1 MASCTQVWSS
11 GFGRSLG
18 RGRARGIVSRTQRT
32 ESAGPPSS
40 RDPRPARA
48 PHPSVGP
55 LCCVGPV
62 VCALWSQAGPR
73 AVGPDASSALP
84 WLCGPGFRRPRR
96 GLAGRALVPLNGVLR
111 ALRPGPLAASTAP
124 RLSPGSQQTGGQ
136 HSPPT
141 GVPLR
146 PSRMKRLAR
155 AHPRPVT
162 AARGRPSAPL
172 HALSSRTLLCP
183 RCCLSSC
190 RGWRGC
196 SLVTGPGPWCAVAQH
211 REGRPRSRPPS
222 PPPRRPCPPRFARR
236 GNRVWLHSCLPGSR
250 ASS

>member
-1 MASCTQVWSS
+1 MVTSRAQGRGPRRQLCPAVAVWPGLSASETGPGGAGAGSAEWCAARPSS
-11 GFGRSLG
+11 G
-18 RGRARGIVSRTQRT
+18 
-32 ESAGPPSS
+32 
-40 RDPRPARA
+40 
-48 PHPSVGP
+48 
-55 LCCVGPV
+55 
-62 VCALWSQAGPR
+62 
-73 AVGPDASSALP
+73 
-84 WLCGPGFRRPRR
+84 
-96 GLAGRALVPLNGVLR
+96 
-111 ALRPGPLAASTAP
+111 
-124 RLSPGSQQTGGQ
+124 SPGSVHSPAAVAWFSADGGQ

-172 HALSSRTLLCP
+172 HALSSRTSLCP